1 MTRTNKKVNSP
12 IKKKKKKRNSNA
24 LKLEHES
31 EKSNPN
37 QLPQISVLQ
46 FIFLCTSQAFQPK
59 SHNTTQ

>member
-1 MTRTNKKVNSP
+1 MTCQ
-12 IKKKKKKRNSNA
+12 IKKSIRQLKKKNSNA
-24 LKLEHES
+24 LKFEHES

-59 SHNTTQ
+59 SYNTTQ